1 VAKINLKKLIRETK
15 EPWQPRDILHVHD
28 TALRVAKIDGAYQ
41 WHVHLKEDEFFL
53 VLKGKI
59 FVDTEKD
66 SIEIKENEGY
76 LVKKGMRHRSRAKRP
91 AWVLLIE
98 PVLTKTKG
106 ETST

>member
-1 VAKINLKKLIRETK
+1 MAKINLKKIIKEIK

-28 TALRVAKIDGAYQ
+28 TALRVAKIDGAYD

-59 FVDTEKD
+59 YVDTEKG
-66 SIEIKENEGY
+66 STEVKENEGY
-76 LVKKGMRHRSRAKRP
+76 LVKKGVRHRSRAKKP

-98 PVLTKTKG
+98 PVLTRTKG
-106 ETST
+106 DIG